1 MNIIS
6 LSSSENKEI
15 KLIPEMLNL
24 LGCSKSNFL
33 KLIKFMSYN
42 YFEKEKEIYFKYL
55 PKKVKKSKPYVKNE
69 KNNPFNILNQIN
81 FK

>member
-1 MNIIS
+1 MN
-6 LSSSENKEI
+6 
-15 KLIPEMLNL
+15 
-24 LGCSKSNFL
+24 
-33 KLIKFMSYN
+33 YN

-55 PKKVKKSKPYVKNE
+55 PKKIKKSKPYVKNE